1 MQFTDVH
8 TPRSA
13 LNKMLI
19 LLQNDSAPLMASSN
33 QQQLKYS
40 TCSKNCPTKNELA
53 VHNNKTLNIPK
64 KCRTK
69 WKPRCSV
76 VYLTQ
81 ASRANNYLHIDV
93 GKLYNWAHPRIG
105 NLFSCMWSGGC
116 KAVFTFWYSDFAK
129 EECNMGRDGLH
140 CKHFQAILK
149 LLMLMLSCCLF

>member
-33 QQQLKYS
+33 QQQLKYQ

-53 VHNNKTLNIPK
+53 VYNNKTLNIPK

-81 ASRANNYLHIDV
+81 ASRAKIIYTLMWVSYTIGHIQEQEIYSVVCDQEAVKQYSPSDTQILQKRNATWV
-93 GKLYNWAHPRIG
+93 GMVCIANTSKQ
-105 NLFSCMWSGGC
+105 F
-116 KAVFTFWYSDFAK
+116 
-129 EECNMGRDGLH
+129 
-140 CKHFQAILK
+140 
-149 LLMLMLSCCLF
+149 LSFLC